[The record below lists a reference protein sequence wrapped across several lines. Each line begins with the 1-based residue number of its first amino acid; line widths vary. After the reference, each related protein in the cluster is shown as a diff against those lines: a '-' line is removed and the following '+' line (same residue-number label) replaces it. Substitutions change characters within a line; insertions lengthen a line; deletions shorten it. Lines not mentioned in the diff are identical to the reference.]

1 MEKGL
6 TVTRNYLKNHHEGIF
21 WCHIQA
27 EFEVT
32 IQPGLYKNEGVSSKE
47 ELKVPESSDW
57 LQYLQP
63 APPVQLPESTRK
75 EDDYAYL

>member
-1 MEKGL
+1 MAKGL

-32 IQPGLYKNEGVSSKE
+32 IQPGLYKNEMV
-47 ELKVPESSDW
+47 KVPESSEW

-63 APPVQLPESTRK
+63 VPPAQLPEHNQK
-75 EDDYAYL
+75 ENDYPYL

>member
-1 MEKGL
+1 MAKGF

-27 EFEVT
+27 IFEVT
-32 IQPGLYKNEGVSSKE
+32 IQPGLYKNEMV
-47 ELKVPESSDW
+47 KVPESSEW

-63 APPVQLPESTRK
+63 VPPAQLPELNQK
-75 EDDYAYL
+75 EDDYPYL